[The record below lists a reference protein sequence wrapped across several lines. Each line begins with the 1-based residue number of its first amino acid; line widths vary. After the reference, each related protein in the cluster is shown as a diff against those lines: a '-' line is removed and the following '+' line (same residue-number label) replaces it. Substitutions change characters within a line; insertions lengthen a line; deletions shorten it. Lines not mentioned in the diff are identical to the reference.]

1 MKKRFM
7 SNIVETIKDRLKLYE
22 NLTERLSVTM
32 DLTYYE
38 IVKPKDIDSH
48 ITEIK
53 QLIDGEKDTWVLHK
67 DYEGLVKSPGTPMRK
82 EYVVELVIVNGK
94 ITPSVNII
102 RDSFNVKTRHQK
114 RLKGKFVKGGVTIED
129 FPLYQVT
136 IQPCVFNSPELYD
149 YQRFVDQFNTNYT
162 TVKSSKELLLRIV
175 STLQRQ
181 SSCQSRL
188 KEFYQSESGFRKSV
202 KQTITNVIGVDKQVL
217 VDAFHGYETK
227 VVYEV

>member
-1 MKKRFM
+1 M
-7 SNIVETIKDRLKLYE
+7 SNIVETIKGRLKLYK

-38 IVKPKDIDSH
+38 IVKPKDIDGH
-48 ITEIK
+48 IEEIK
-53 QLIDGEKDTWVLHK
+53 QLIDGEKDTWVLHR
-67 DYEGLVKSPGTPMRK
+67 DYEDLVKSPGTPMRK
-82 EYVVELVIVNGK
+82 EYTVELVIADGK
-94 ITPSVNII
+94 ITPSVNVI

-114 RLKGKFVKGGVTIED
+114 RFKGRFVKGGVTIED

-181 SSCQSRL
+181 SSCQLRL
-188 KEFYQSESGFRKSV
+188 KEFYQSEAGFRKSV
-202 KQTITNVIGVDKQVL
+202 EQAIVNATNEDKHVTS
-217 VDAFHGYETK
+217 DAFHVYTNT